1 MRPVTQ
7 IFRAI
12 ASLALLASPPLAAQE
27 SAPATPATEGLA
39 KEPAESIDPASST
52 ESADQLQT
60 ILPADMTPDQL
71 IQFFTL
77 LSEDDSMETA
87 LAPLMEEMKRTGAPI
102 ENWSALGIDM
112 LAHLEGI
119 EGGIDKWLLRDTD
132 EKVLTL
138 MDFGGVAA
146 PDLAPFQSYALR
158 PEPVG
163 LVAERSFA
171 SFLPGI
177 WFEAAMQRTQIGNAL
192 CYPGYFGITLHTA
205 RPYQEWSR
213 DEVLATATMF
223 AMMDRLS
230 SQNLCMI
237 YDRTKNGEYVARAFT
252 DEGRPLVTLD
262 AQMTPAILMSAAD
275 LDRFLERA
283 PSVAK
288 GK

>member
-1 MRPVTQ
+1 LKPVTQ
-7 IFRAI
+7 IFSAI
-12 ASLALLASPPLAAQE
+12 ASLALVT
-27 SAPATPATEGLA
+27 SAPLTAQADTPTAQASE
-39 KEPAESIDPASST
+39 EPE
-52 ESADQLQT
+52 DQSQA
-60 ILPADMTPDQL
+60 ILPANMTPDQF

-87 LAPLMEEMKRTGAPI
+87 LAPLMEEMKRTGDQVKG
-102 ENWSALGIDM
+102 WSGLGIDI
-112 LAHLEGI
+112 LAHLEGF

-132 EKVLTL
+132 KEVLTL

-146 PDLAPFQSYALR
+146 PDLGPFRSYALR

-192 CYPGYFGITLHTA
+192 CYPGYFGITLHTT
-205 RPYQEWSR
+205 RPYQQWSN
-213 DEVLATATMF
+213 DEVLATATVF

-237 YDRTKNGEYVARAFT
+237 YDRTENGEYVSRAFT

-262 AQMTPAILMSAAD
+262 AQMTPAVLMPATD
-275 LDRFLERA
+275 LDSFLERA
-283 PSVAK
+283 PAAANAK
-288 GK
+288 